1 MDELLN
7 PYRPGAGTSPPA
19 LLGRNELIDHFGTTV
34 RRAVAGRPGK
44 SLMPI
49 GLRGVGKTVLL
60 NRFAEIAEQE
70 GMAVGFIEAPES
82 GDFASLLAGRLRK
95 VLLGYDNRR
104 KTAKVLKALRVLKTF
119 ALHLPDGSTVSLD
132 VDALVGSADSGNL
145 TDDVTDLLVAA
156 GEAAA
161 ERDSGILLAIDEVQY
176 LAVGE
181 LAALITAIHRTTQLD
196 LPVVL
201 VGAGLPQLPGLVGDA
216 KSYAERLFEFPAIGP
231 LGPDDARAA
240 IRLPAAE
247 QGLEL
252 VEDALD
258 AIVEGARG
266 YPYFLQEWGYHVW
279 NAADRSPLERDL
291 VERLTPVVTRHLDA
305 NFFRVRFDRLTPAEK
320 RYLRAMADPRTGTAP
335 VG

>member
-1 MDELLN
+1 M
-7 PYRPGAGTSPPA
+7 
-19 LLGRNELIDHFGTTV
+19 
-34 RRAVAGRPGK
+34 
-44 SLMPI
+44 
-49 GLRGVGKTVLL
+49 
-60 NRFAEIAEQE
+60 
-70 GMAVGFIEAPES
+70 
-82 GDFASLLAGRLRK
+82 
-95 VLLGYDNRR
+95 
-104 KTAKVLKALRVLKTF
+104 
-119 ALHLPDGSTVSLD
+119 
-132 VDALVGSADSGNL
+132 
-145 TDDVTDLLVAA
+145 
-156 GEAAA
+156 
-161 ERDSGILLAIDEVQY
+161 QY

-247 QGLEL
+247 QGVEL

-320 RYLRAMADPRTGTAP
+320 RYLRAMAEPRTGTAP